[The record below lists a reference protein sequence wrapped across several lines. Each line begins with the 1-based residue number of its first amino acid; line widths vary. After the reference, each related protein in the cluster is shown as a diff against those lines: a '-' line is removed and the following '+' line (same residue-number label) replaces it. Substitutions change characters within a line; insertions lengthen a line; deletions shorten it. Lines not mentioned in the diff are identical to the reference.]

1 MALSCSHR
9 MVWNFAAG
17 PARLPDA
24 VLERAREE
32 VFGRGADGACQCE
45 RPFSSS
51 PFRALRA
58 QVRLRLAGLLDLPT
72 GYRIL
77 FLAGGAMQQFSL
89 LPMNLVAADQRA
101 GYVDTGYWAGRAMRE
116 AAMHVPVRA
125 IAPPGPGGRLDL
137 SDDLAYCH
145 ITTNET
151 ADGLAWPTLPESGG
165 VPLVADCTSDFL
177 TAPLAVDRFGL
188 LYASAQKNIGVAG
201 LTVVIVSDQLLARS
215 PASLP
220 ALFSYRRQAEADSC
234 VNTPPMLSLQLAA
247 MVFDWIDEQGGLAA
261 MAAARQRK
269 AALIYGVVDAS
280 DGFYRTP
287 VATAWRSPVNLC
299 FQLPE
304 GHLTDIFLDEAEAA
318 GLHYLA
324 GHPQRGGI
332 RASLY
337 NAMPEAGAAALA
349 DFMDDF
355 RRRRG

>member
-1 MALSCSHR
+1 MA
-9 MVWNFAAG
+9 WNFAAG

-24 VLERAREE
+24 VLARAREE
-32 VFGRGADGACQCE
+32 IFGRGADGACQCE
-45 RPFSSS
+45 RPFSS
-51 PFRALRA
+51 PAFRALRA
-58 QVRLRLAGLLDLPT
+58 QAQARLAGLLDLPA

-89 LPMNLVAADQRA
+89 LPMNLVAAGQSA
-101 GYVDTGYWAGRAMRE
+101 GYVETGYWAGRAMRE
-116 AAMHVPVRA
+116 GAMHVPVRA
-125 IAPPGPGGRLDL
+125 IAPPGPDGRIDL
-137 SDDLAYCH
+137 PDDLAYCH
-145 ITTNET
+145 LTTNET
-151 ADGLAWPTLPESGG
+151 ADGLAWPALPDSGV

-201 LTVVIVSDQLLARS
+201 LTVVIVSEELLDRS
-215 PASLP
+215 PAGLP

-234 VNTPPMLSLQLAA
+234 INTPPMLALQLAA

-269 AALIYGVVDAS
+269 AALIYGLVDAS

-287 VATAWRSPVNLC
+287 VAPAWRSPVNLC
-299 FQLPE
+299 FQLPDE
-304 GHLTDIFLDEAEAA
+304 RLTALFLSEAVAA
-318 GLHYLA
+318 GLHHLA

-337 NAMPEAGAAALA
+337 NAMPAAGVAALA
-349 DFMDDF
+349 DFMGDF
-355 RRRRG
+355 RRRCG